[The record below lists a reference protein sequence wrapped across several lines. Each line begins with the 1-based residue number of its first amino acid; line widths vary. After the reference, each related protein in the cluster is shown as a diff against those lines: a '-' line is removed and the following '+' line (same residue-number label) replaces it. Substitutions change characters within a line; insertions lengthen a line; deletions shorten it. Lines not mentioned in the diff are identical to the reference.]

1 MIDHLGTLYDYA
13 TTIVP
18 IQTGVEIGQRL
29 GFSATDLYKINK
41 LYSCPNVDLSVPPST
56 NTNQASVIP
65 SSSSSTSTSVVITS
79 PQQCP
84 LLRMLCLLEQL

>member
-13 TTIVP
+13 SVDALRIHCIQQKWTATIV
-18 IQTGVEIGQRL
+18 L
-29 GFSATDLYKINK
+29 FSVSA
-41 LYSCPNVDLSVPPST
+41 PST

-79 PQQCP
+79 PQTVP
-84 LLRMLCLLEQL
+84 TSPNVVLLEQL